1 VDIRDPSVNRADS
14 LLGIS
19 SVTYLPFSPPIAFR
33 TVPHVP
39 KTSRQRTSMREGQC
53 HKCKKWVQLDTVKK
67 DTDVK
72 VRLPVRPA
80 AITTTDDVLGQGTFL
95 VEARC
100 ELPW

>member
-1 VDIRDPSVNRADS
+1 MSRADS

-19 SVTYLPFSPPIAFR
+19 SVTCLPFSPPIAFR
-33 TVPHVP
+33 IVPHVP
-39 KTSRQRTSMREGQC
+39 KSARQRTSMREGQC
-53 HKCKKWVQLDTVKK
+53 HKCNKWVQLDTVKK

-72 VRLPVRPA
+72 VRLLVGLA
-80 AITTTDDVLGQGTFL
+80 TITTADDVLGQGTFL